1 MSGVRAALSTSEPTP
16 VPPSL
21 ADDGV
26 QAMQDILYDIL
37 ANGMDPERSEV
48 PMQEV
53 ERFLFEHARSAKS
66 RDEFRAF
73 FAEHGLSLR
82 TNLAPEAAGLVLPP
96 IEHAALP
103 LDRDMPISVPVELAF
118 SPKADMTTLLDD
130 SERTGAHVMPRRRL
144 GRALAPWAALACV
157 AALLGLGGY
166 HGYKTIL
173 ELQGEL
179 QRTAQHSR
187 DNQQALKAL
196 RDHAAD
202 LESSVAATGQL
213 VQRMDQKSDLLIN
226 TLMPEDDGKSSRK
239 RK

>member
-16 VPPSL
+16 VLPSM

-37 ANGMDPERSEV
+37 ANGMDSERSDV

-53 ERFLFEHARSAKS
+53 ERFLFEHARSPKS

-82 TNLAPEAAGLVLPP
+82 MHLAPEPAGLVLPP
-96 IEHAALP
+96 IERAALP
-103 LDRDMPISVPVELAF
+103 LDRDMPVSVPVELAF
-118 SPKADMTTLLDD
+118 SAHSGMSTLLDD

-144 GRALAPWAALACV
+144 GRVFGLCAALACI
-157 AALLGLGGY
+157 AALLGVGGY

-173 ELQGEL
+173 GLQGEL

-187 DNQQALKAL
+187 DNQQALEAL

-226 TLMPEDDGKSSRK
+226 TLMPEGDSKSSRK